1 MNSFQLLEENMQ
13 EYFQYMLRFYKSVKI
28 NVFIVSGD
36 ELLIYLKHDL
46 TNYELQE
53 YININDIDSVAPQI
67 IDKFING
74 INEVKRK
81 WGILC

>member
-1 MNSFQLLEENMQ
+1 MNSFQLLKENVQ

-36 ELLIYLKHDL
+36 ELLIYLKHEL
-46 TNYELQE
+46 TNYEIQE
-53 YININDIDSVAPQI
+53 YININDIDSIAPQMV
-67 IDKFING
+67 DKFING
-74 INEVKRK
+74 VNQVKRK

>member
-1 MNSFQLLEENMQ
+1 MNSFQMLKENVQ

-53 YININDIDSVAPQI
+53 YININDVDSVTPQI
-67 IDKFING
+67 VDKFING
-74 INEVKRK
+74 VNEVKRK

>member
-1 MNSFQLLEENMQ
+1 MNSFQLLKENVQ
-13 EYFQYMLRFYKSVKI
+13 EYFQYMLRFFKSVKI

-36 ELLIYLKHDL
+36 ELLIYLKHEL
-46 TNYELQE
+46 TNYEMQE
-53 YININDIDSVAPQI
+53 YVNINDIDSVLPQI
-67 IDKFING
+67 VDKFING

>member
-1 MNSFQLLEENMQ
+1 MNSFQLLKENVQ

-28 NVFIVSGD
+28 DVFIVSGD

-53 YININDIDSVAPQI
+53 YININDIDSVTPQI
-67 IDKFING
+67 VDKFING
-74 INEVKRK
+74 VNEVKRK

>member
-1 MNSFQLLEENMQ
+1 MNSFQLLKENVQ

-53 YININDIDSVAPQI
+53 YININDIDSVTPQI
-67 IDKFING
+67 VDKFING
-74 INEVKRK
+74 VNEVKRK